1 MDQGLNSSLVD
12 DVITRQSS
20 SSTVSSLSSITSP
33 LHLSDIAAS
42 QPPASTAASQPH
54 PPSELHL
61 PTSCK
66 ASPLTSSQPCPQ
78 FASSSSCT
86 DTATQT
92 VVHTG
97 VQTEHYHATPATV
110 IPSQQSVAS
119 LAVSSQEYSKM
130 EKLMAT
136 ALLNAK
142 DTINTIETL
151 SQSLL
156 LRNVSREASLASM
169 PPGSYTQHVT
179 YSQDVT
185 NNPTV
190 SVATVQDVVN
200 HHTPMDKSNVINS
213 QEVANNPAPF
223 NARTNSQDAA
233 STPVVTIQ
241 TSTQDSSHLQNIAMT
256 PPSPSHG
263 NHMVTPPQHNYTLYN
278 EVAKD
283 DSYRLVK

>member
-1 MDQGLNSSLVD
+1 MDRGLNYPLAN

-20 SSTVSSLSSITSP
+20 SSSTVSSITSP

-54 PPSELHL
+54 PPCELHL
-61 PTSCK
+61 PTSK

-92 VVHTG
+92 MVHTG
-97 VQTEHYHATPATV
+97 VQTENYHATPVTV
-110 IPSQQSVAS
+110 LPSQPSQQSVAS

-190 SVATVQDVVN
+190 SVATIHDVVN
-200 HHTPMDKSNVINS
+200 HHTLVDKSNVMSS
-213 QEVANNPAPF
+213 QDVANNPALF
-223 NARTNSQDAA
+223 NAQKTNSQDAA
-233 STPVVTIQ
+233 NTPVVTMQ
-241 TSTQDSSHLQNIAMT
+241 TSQDSSHLQNTAMT
-256 PPSPSHG
+256 PPSPSRG
-263 NHMVTPPQHNYTLYN
+263 NHMVTPPQHNYMLYN

-283 DSYRLVK
+283 DSAK